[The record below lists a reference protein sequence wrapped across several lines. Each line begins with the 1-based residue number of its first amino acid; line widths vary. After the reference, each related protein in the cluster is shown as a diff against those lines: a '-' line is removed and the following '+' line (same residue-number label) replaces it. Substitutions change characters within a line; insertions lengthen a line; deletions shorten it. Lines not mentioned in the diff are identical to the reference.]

1 MNALFAIWRYCTTQV
16 MPATQDLLADQD
28 VSIARR
34 LFEFCRLRKLVTHA
48 VRQDDSRCYHSLL
61 RAGAE
66 FLSPADSRE
75 FGQVIRRPLPK
86 FKHLAPAKLVCLE
99 DQMIPYLCQL
109 ELGEQTTTEMLL
121 QACDTR
127 QKMEF
132 QSMPSKTRRL
142 RDVPTLTEF
151 ETSLRA
157 TQPNKATG
165 LDPIPS
171 GLFHQCAPQPAKF
184 FYDFL
189 LKIHAWAMEP
199 LRFKGGVMCLI
210 PKKGGLNLAKNHRGI
225 LLVASIA
232 KRMHG
237 LLRSQLMRKLQTK
250 HLEGQ
255 IGGFPGQ
262 MVQFGSHSL
271 QMLMQLFDNA
281 KLCSAV
287 LFIDLANAFHRLIR
301 EVVT

>member
-1 MNALFAIWRYCTTQV
+1 MNALFATWRYCTTQV

-34 LFEFCRLRKLVTHA
+34 LFEFCRLGKLVTHA

-75 FGQVIRRPLPK
+75 LGQVIRRPLPK
-86 FKHLAPAKLVCLE
+86 FKQRRLNLAPAKLVCLE
-99 DQMIPYLCQL
+99 DHMIPYLCQL

-157 TQPNKATG
+157 TQPKKATG

-171 GLFHQCAPQPAKF
+171 GLFHQCAPRLAKF
-184 FYDFL
+184 FYDFC
-189 LKIHAWAMEP
+189 
-199 LRFKGGVMCLI
+199 LRFMFGLWSPCSSKGVSC
-210 PKKGGLNLAKNHRGI
+210 A
-225 LLVASIA
+225 
-232 KRMHG
+232 
-237 LLRSQLMRKLQTK
+237 
-250 HLEGQ
+250 
-255 IGGFPGQ
+255 
-262 MVQFGSHSL
+262 
-271 QMLMQLFDNA
+271 
-281 KLCSAV
+281 
-287 LFIDLANAFHRLIR
+287 
-301 EVVT
+301 